1 MAQAAYVP
9 DCVHLVGSIGLN
21 GVEEVFSTVGP
32 ALGRRL
38 RRIPDGEPGPRRLW
52 VSFQYPLLRSSPF
65 LRPDPSGALRKDVG
79 LSAVVPGGGCCSE
92 GRKLRRARLCP

>member
-1 MAQAAYVP
+1 MVQASYVP

-38 RRIPDGEPGPRRLW
+38 RRFRTA
-52 VSFQYPLLRSSPF
+52 SQ
-65 LRPDPSGALRKDVG
+65 
-79 LSAVVPGGGCCSE
+79 
-92 GRKLRRARLCP
+92 ARVACG